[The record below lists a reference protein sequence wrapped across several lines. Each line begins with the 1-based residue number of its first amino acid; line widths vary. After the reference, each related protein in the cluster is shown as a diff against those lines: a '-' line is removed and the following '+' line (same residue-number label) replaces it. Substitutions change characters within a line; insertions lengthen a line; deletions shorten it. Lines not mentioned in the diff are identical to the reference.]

1 MYGFRFYF
9 TPLTGVLFTFPSRYW
24 CAIGHQRVFS
34 LGTWSSRI
42 PTGLLEP
49 RGTQDLYPT
58 SQDLFA
64 DRAITFSGRPFLTGS
79 TSEWL
84 CDSAGT
90 RQGADDRLLQ
100 PQSRNGCRLS
110 RWTWFGLFPFRSP
123 LLREYSLFLQLLRCF
138 SSLAYLF
145 LVYVFN
151 QE

>member
-1 MYGFRFYF
+1 MRD
-9 TPLTGVLFTFPSRYW
+9 L
-24 CAIGHQRVFS
+24 
-34 LGTWSSRI
+34 
-42 PTGLLEP
+42 P
-49 RGTQDLYPT
+49 RGTQVVDHGGHVA
-58 SQDLFA
+58 FA
-64 DRAITFSGRPFLTGS
+64 YRAVTFSGRPFLTGS